1 MAPPV
6 AACHKQMSSIPT
18 RKGEGKRS
26 LTFAHCFR
34 SGVEIIRITS
44 LREGARLPFTTFQF
58 GSTSVARSK
67 DRPTQSWTRRVT
79 ANHGMAVRIDIRTQ
93 WDVRA
98 FRSLIQRVPKDRS
111 IRTVDDL
118 IV

>member
-44 LREGARLPFTTFQF
+44 LREGARLPLY
-58 GSTSVARSK
+58 
-67 DRPTQSWTRRVT
+67 
-79 ANHGMAVRIDIRTQ
+79 HI
-93 WDVRA
+93 
-98 FRSLIQRVPKDRS
+98 S
-111 IRTVDDL
+111 IRFHLGRTIQGQTYSIMDTKGYR
-118 IV
+118 